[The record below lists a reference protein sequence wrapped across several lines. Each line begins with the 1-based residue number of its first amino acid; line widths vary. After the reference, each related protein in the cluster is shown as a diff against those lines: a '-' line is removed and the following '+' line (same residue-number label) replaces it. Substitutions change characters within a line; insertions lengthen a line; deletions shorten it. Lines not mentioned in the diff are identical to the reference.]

1 MARKSRNALQA
12 GAEIQHPAF
21 RACHYGRLS
30 VEDGDDEQNNS
41 LGNQLKICMHFID
54 AHAELELVARHCDNG
69 YTGMNYE
76 RPGFRQMMEDIGRGL
91 VNCVIV
97 KDISRLGRHFVQTSE
112 LVERTFPARGVRLIC
127 VNDGYDSADEGAD
140 AAALTLPLK
149 MVMNEYYVHDISQKI
164 RSGIAA
170 RMKSG
175 EFLPAAGSVPYGYI
189 RNAAAGTYD
198 VDEETAPVVRR
209 IYELRAQGLS
219 FSGIARRL
227 NAGGVPSPGRL
238 RYLRGSTKAAKYED
252 PLWLRGTV
260 RKILENRAYT
270 GSRVHGAGRDGGEF
284 VIEGSHPAIVSAGL
298 FERVQE
304 LNCRRAAEREAYSER
319 SAVAADRR
327 GLFRGRLFCADCG
340 AAMGAAKSC
349 ARPGSAAPS
358 RVYFDCNTYRYSAH
372 ARCSC
377 HSIRQEDLLRVVT
390 DTIGRQMAL
399 AADVEELAARLRR
412 SPGVLRRQREAGERR
427 NAAVRER
434 RAMEA
439 RLQRLLE
446 DMSEGLLSREE
457 YLYIKAEYNARYA
470 SLAEAEA
477 AAGQEALELSA
488 ALAAAER
495 WLRSAAEWRERSEP
509 DGRLLDELVAR
520 IEVTSGRG
528 VRVIFNC
535 ADPVGPLLRQLE
547 EGGAADAV

>member
-76 RPGFRQMMEDIGRGL
+76 RPGFRQIMEDIGRGL

-112 LVERTFPARGVRLIC
+112 LVERTFPALGVRLIC

-198 VDEETAPVVRR
+198 VDE
-209 IYELRAQGLS
+209 
-219 FSGIARRL
+219 
-227 NAGGVPSPGRL
+227 
-238 RYLRGSTKAAKYED
+238 
-252 PLWLRGTV
+252 
-260 RKILENRAYT
+260 
-270 GSRVHGAGRDGGEF
+270 
-284 VIEGSHPAIVSAGL
+284 
-298 FERVQE
+298 
-304 LNCRRAAEREAYSER
+304 
-319 SAVAADRR
+319 
-327 GLFRGRLFCADCG
+327 
-340 AAMGAAKSC
+340 
-349 ARPGSAAPS
+349 
-358 RVYFDCNTYRYSAH
+358 
-372 ARCSC
+372 
-377 HSIRQEDLLRVVT
+377 
-390 DTIGRQMAL
+390 
-399 AADVEELAARLRR
+399 
-412 SPGVLRRQREAGERR
+412 
-427 NAAVRER
+427 
-434 RAMEA
+434 
-439 RLQRLLE
+439 
-446 DMSEGLLSREE
+446 
-457 YLYIKAEYNARYA
+457 
-470 SLAEAEA
+470 
-477 AAGQEALELSA
+477 
-488 ALAAAER
+488 
-495 WLRSAAEWRERSEP
+495 
-509 DGRLLDELVAR
+509 
-520 IEVTSGRG
+520 
-528 VRVIFNC
+528 
-535 ADPVGPLLRQLE
+535 
-547 EGGAADAV
+547 